1 MYDPNRFIYIQI
13 DNTKP
18 QPHNR
23 VQTPLF
29 HLNVRRITDLT
40 SEEIMHLMSQCRVAP
55 QPCVKSQLWYIEADR
70 KRRREYEI
78 HKLQHD
84 YWWEVCAKI
93 QYKYTK
99 EQLDKMPWTESRH
112 KKHERVIGPTLW
124 EWVEQCRPNSFH
136 ALWGRRKTLPG
147 ISRMRTKYTC
157 GDKRTRRL
165 SSRAGSRDKRG
176 RRVQNVS
183 PVTKSHA
190 ISSVGRRTT
199 RSSRNVGKT
208 TRRVA
213 RTGNNRRQ
221 FRS

>member
-1 MYDPNRFIYIQI
+1 MYDPKRFIYIQI

-40 SEEIMHLMSQCRVAP
+40 SEEIMHLMSQCRIAP

-84 YWWEVCAKI
+84 YYWEVCAKI

-112 KKHERVIGPTLW
+112 KKHERVLGPTLW

-136 ALWGRRKTLPG
+136 ALWGQRKTLPG
-147 ISRMRTKYTC
+147 VIRYVNRVTKYSNKY
-157 GDKRTRRL
+157 GQFKRL
-165 SSRAGSRDKRG
+165 SSRVGATNSGI
-176 RRVQNVS
+176 RRVQHVTSKPRQSTISFVS
-183 PVTKSHA
+183 
-190 ISSVGRRTT
+190 RTT
-199 RSSRNVGKT
+199 TRPSRDARKT
-208 TRRVA
+208 RKRAA
-213 RTGNNRRQ
+213 RAGNHR
-221 FRS
+221 